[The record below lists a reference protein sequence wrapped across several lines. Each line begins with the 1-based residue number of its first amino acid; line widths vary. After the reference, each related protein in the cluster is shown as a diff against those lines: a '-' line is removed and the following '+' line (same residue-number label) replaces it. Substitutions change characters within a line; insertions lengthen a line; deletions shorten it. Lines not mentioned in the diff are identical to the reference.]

1 MATPRP
7 RIDLLGGF
15 RMVAGNEMLSDG
27 SSARR
32 LLALLALNR
41 RPMAREQVVT
51 TLWPDVADA
60 NANGRLRTALWRLGS
75 ARERLVRIEGD
86 HLELAGRCEVDL
98 RLAENLGRRLLAGEV
113 VPGDRETV
121 VEVFSHD
128 LLPDWDE
135 PWVDSERE
143 CFRETRVHVLEALAA
158 RFLDLDDQLLAI
170 RASLKAIEC
179 SPYRDTSHR
188 LLVRAYREEGNW
200 LTALRHV
207 LRYRQHLGEELN
219 LPPERVLADLFD
231 ELAGWAPA
239 ELSPRLIS
247 VAPRLG

>member
-7 RIDLLGGF
+7 RIDLLGCF
-15 RMVAGNEMLSDG
+15 RMVAGNKMPSDG
-27 SSARR
+27 YSARR

-51 TLWPDVADA
+51 TLWPDVADTH
-60 NANGRLRTALWRLGS
+60 ANGRLRTALWRLGS
-75 ARERLVRIEGD
+75 ARESLVRIEGD

-113 VPGDRETV
+113 APGDGESV

-158 RFLDLDDQLLAI
+158 RFLDLGDQLLAI

-188 LLVRAYREEGNW
+188 LLVRAYREEGNR

-239 ELSPRLIS
+239 H
-247 VAPRLG
+247 

>member
-1 MATPRP
+1 MAVPRP
-7 RIDLLGGF
+7 RIELLGSF
-15 RMVAGNEMLSDG
+15 RMVAGNEVPSDG

-51 TLWPDVADA
+51 TLFPDVADTHA
-60 NANGRLRTALWRLGS
+60 HGRLRSALWRLGP
-75 ARERLVRIEGD
+75 ARESLVRIEGD

-98 RLAENLGRRLLAGEV
+98 HLAENLGRELLAGEV
-113 VPGDRETV
+113 FPADGESV

-143 CFRETRVHVLEALAA
+143 CFRETRVHVLEALGAH
-158 RFLDLDDQLLAI
+158 FLERGDQLLAI

-200 LTALRHV
+200 LSALRHV

-219 LPPERVLADLFD
+219 LPPDRVLTDLFD

-239 ELSPRLIS
+239 H
-247 VAPRLG
+247 